1 MSDDKIAEIRAR
13 HEQVPSGNL
22 SIVAISLAHD
32 DRATLLVEVDRLRA
46 ENERL
51 RADLATQQGCCDG
64 AAAQD
69 AHVRQEREEH
79 RAEVEKLRA
88 DNERLFNEDTKT
100 RHALKGWALVCPDG
114 GDEPTHERVA
124 AVVAEVE
131 RLRAEI
137 ERLKQE
143 PELLRAELISL
154 ANAARNALA
163 DAYDRARDARWKA
176 SHERARNALEAKP

>member
-79 RAEVEKLRA
+79 K
-88 DNERLFNEDTKT
+88 
-100 RHALKGWALVCPDG
+100 
-114 GDEPTHERVA
+114 
-124 AVVAEVE
+124 AEVE
-131 RLRAEI
+131 RLRAKVAWLEKHSDEI
-137 ERLKQE
+137 EAKLE
-143 PELLRAELISL
+143 EL
-154 ANAARNALA
+154 
-163 DAYDRARDARWKA
+163 RW
-176 SHERARNALEAKP
+176 P